1 MARPNELTSFR
12 STEGCADSGSVS
24 RMNAQ
29 RHYASPTILEDL
41 LRRYIWWKIDER
53 RFRTVMYGSV
63 TPNNEQSHDRL
74 TRGEEE
80 NDSCLLQCGLPTSR
94 THSYDEDF
102 PRLVQQRLT
111 AGKELGVCQ
120 WRTSWFQEMKER
132 GNRKRVVVGELHTIK
147 SI

>member
-1 MARPNELTSFR
+1 MARPKELTSFR

-53 RFRTVMYGSV
+53 RFRTVMHGSV
-63 TPNNEQSHDRL
+63 TLNNEQSHDRL

-80 NDSCLLQCGLPTSR
+80 NDSCL
-94 THSYDEDF
+94 
-102 PRLVQQRLT
+102 
-111 AGKELGVCQ
+111 
-120 WRTSWFQEMKER
+120 
-132 GNRKRVVVGELHTIK
+132 
-147 SI
+147 